1 MTSKKAL
8 VAINII
14 FIFKIKGMH
23 VLQQMSWYLHSV
35 NFTCDTLNTYLP
47 RYDVRS
53 ITGDENA
60 ETLWASWRIELSY
73 FTNPSTSF
81 SLIKELFHFS
91 LELTVYWTLLV
102 LIRSSLQLLLSCS
115 LYDKHKYLLLRQ
127 VVGKRTRDR
136 EKKNEVKGWSL
147 SYIRGQQQATKST

>member
-136 EKKNEVKGWSL
+136 EKKMKWKGGL
-147 SYIRGQQQATKST
+147 YHT